1 MKHIIIFVLTF
12 GVCIFLPHCSQAQ
25 GRKSLTLAFYN
36 VENLYDTIDDPQV
49 DDSEFLPAAKS
60 VWNAQRYQQKLN
72 NLSSVVDSIGGGPA
86 ILGLCEVENRVVLED
101 LIGTEKLR
109 KKNYGIV
116 HENSPDK
123 RGIDVALL
131 YQKKE
136 FVPLFHK
143 MIRVSLDGDSSFI
156 TRDIM
161 LVKGLLRKKPL
172 YVFVNHWPSRRGG
185 EEISEVKRLA
195 AAKAARFSVDSILK
209 SDSKAA
215 IVLMGD
221 FNDEPGDSSIAKVL
235 GASASHDKSEEPLF
249 NTMASLKAKGDGSHN
264 FSSKWHMLDQIIV
277 SKQLILSNK
286 GLRLRKESSSVYR
299 PIWMQDKNPK
309 YQGSPF
315 RTYAG
320 SRYLGGYSDHFPVF
334 CVLDF

>member
-1 MKHIIIFVLTF
+1 MKQLLYF
-12 GVCIFLPHCSQAQ
+12 GLFIGLWINLPNNGEAQ
-25 GRKSLTLAFYN
+25 GKRGLTLAFYN

-49 DDSEFLPAAKS
+49 DDDEFLPAAKS
-60 VWNAQRYQQKLN
+60 AWNAQRYQQKLK
-72 NLSSVVDSIGGGPA
+72 NLSTVIDSIGGGPS

-101 LIGTEKLR
+101 LIGTERLR
-109 KKNYGIV
+109 RKNYGIV

-131 YQKKE
+131 YRKKV

-143 MIRVSLDGDSSFI
+143 MIRVAKDDDPEFI

-161 LVKGLLRKKPL
+161 LVKGLLRKKPM
-172 YVFVNHWPSRRGG
+172 YIFINHWPSRRGG
-185 EEISEVKRLA
+185 EELSEGKRLSA
-195 AAKAARFSVDSILK
+195 SRAARFSVDSILK
-209 SDSKAA
+209 SNPNAA

-235 GASASHDKSEEPLF
+235 GASSMVDQNEGPLF
-249 NTMASLKAKGDGSHN
+249 NTMASLKARGDGSHS
-264 FSSKWHMLDQIIV
+264 FSNKWHMLDQIII
-277 SKQLILSNK
+277 SKYLILSKK
-286 GLRLRKESSSVYR
+286 GIRFRQESSSVFR
-299 PIWMQDKNPK
+299 PSWLQDKNPK

-320 SRYLGGYSDHFPVF
+320 TKYLGGYSDHFPVF
-334 CVLDF
+334 CILDF